1 MKTFTLFSIFFGL
14 KGNLLKHKVAGIGSL
29 KEVKIAVCGIKCI
42 DLTTEATKILD
53 VHLF

>member
-1 MKTFTLFSIFFGL
+1 MKTFTLFSKIFGL

-29 KEVKIAVCGIKCI
+29 KEVKIAVCDIKCI